1 MGSPP
6 REAHLRVIV
15 KGTRHLSRVE
25 VSRVRP
31 ARVNSATSPRTTCGR
46 RVIRRADG
54 AAGFR
59 LPAGCWPSGS
69 FVRDLSRGCISSPPP
84 RVHSGKIVRNHR
96 PKRRVHDPRNF
107 PIIFSTDPSS
117 RCRPRRRRPRFACR
131 VPCRTV
137 AVSRAM
143 REGFANFCTTSR
155 ECAGARRSLSP
166 LRRVDPPPSVFPRF
180 ASSPLASLGSTLL
193 SVASFL
199 LTFSWR
205 TGRPTCTSSRLW
217 FGTTPSRW
225 FSRRRRPW
233 CTERSPG
240 PRRRR

>member
-69 FVRDLSRGCISSPPP
+69 FVRDLSRGCISPPP

-107 PIIFSTDPSS
+107 PPIPRRDGAVPAYVSV
-117 RCRPRRRRPRFACR
+117 PRRRRVESDARR
-131 VPCRTV
+131 VCEFLYN
-137 AVSRAM
+137 VSRVRWRSPVPLPSPA
-143 REGFANFCTTSR
+143 SR
-155 ECAGARRSLSP
+155 PAP
-166 LRRVDPPPSVFPRF
+166 LVFPRF
-180 ASSPLASLGSTLL
+180 ASPPLASLGSTLL

>member
-1 MGSPP
+1 MGPRASGSPRGVGP
-6 REAHLRVIV
+6 A
-15 KGTRHLSRVE
+15 
-25 VSRVRP
+25 VR
-31 ARVNSATSPRTTCGR
+31 SFETSPADASHRHRGCTPEKSCGTIGR
-46 RVIRRADG
+46 N
-54 AAGFR
+54 AGFTTQEIFHR
-59 LPAGCWPSGS
+59 SLVATAPSPLPC
-69 FVRDLSRGCISSPPP
+69 
-84 RVHSGKIVRNHR
+84 
-96 PKRRVHDPRNF
+96 
-107 PIIFSTDPSS
+107 
-117 RCRPRRRRPRFACR
+117 
-131 VPCRTV
+131 PCRAV

-180 ASSPLASLGSTLL
+180 ASPPLASLGSTLL